1 MAGNMLVDHEIVT
14 AIKTGRIKL
23 TNLDYDLMDITSS
36 ESPVQPSSLDL
47 RIGEIFLPKIDE
59 LDLDSRPSGETG
71 YQLKAGQSVVV
82 ETLEELT
89 LDKSISGFCFPPAR
103 LARDGLLM
111 TNPGH
116 VDPGF
121 SGKLTFTLI
130 NFSRE
135 ICSLRH
141 GQAIGTFLFF
151 DVGEGPEVPYAD
163 RKKPKDSSGNKI
175 ARILKN
181 LSPDFANFSERAER
195 IAKTEVE
202 KAKLDLEL
210 KKVIWPAAI
219 GAVIALAGF
228 LGSQILESSTNVTN
242 EELELE
248 VQELRAFIEAE
259 ILKEA
264 SGIGDRLEPLE
275 QDLIRQNATA
285 DFLEIRE
292 RLTNLEQSLRATE

>member
-1 MAGNMLVDHEIVT
+1 MAGNMLVDHEIVK

-23 TNLDYDLMDITSS
+23 TNFDYDLVDITSS
-36 ESPVQPSSLDL
+36 GSPVQPSSLDL
-47 RIGEIFLPKIDE
+47 RIGEIFLPKVNKF
-59 LDLDSRPSGETG
+59 DLDSRPAGETG

-89 LDKSISGFCFPPAR
+89 LDRTISGFCFPPAR
-103 LARDGLLM
+103 LSRDGLLM

-130 NFSRE
+130 NFGRE

-163 RKKPKDSSGNKI
+163 RVKPESSSGNKI
-175 ARILKN
+175 ARILNK

-195 IAKTEVE
+195 IAKAEVE
-202 KAKLDLEL
+202 KAKLDLEF
-210 KKVIWPAAI
+210 KKIIWPAAI
-219 GAVIALAGF
+219 GAVITLVGII
-228 LGSQILESSTNVTN
+228 GSQVLESSTNVTN

-259 ILKEA
+259 ISKEA

-292 RLTNLEQSLRATE
+292 RLTNIEQSLRATK